1 MEEEDIYFYAAGLVL
16 VIIGYFIFY
25 ALYCYK
31 SKRYELQFKRI
42 FKIHLD
48 SKYRKRLDNNSSVR
62 DQCQQTMDYEKE
74 PPPAYETIVHFEANY
89 QDPPPYPKWHKNQW
103 KNKSHFNFVI
113 LVILVYVVSLNKC
126 LRNSGVD
133 VIEAITNI
141 KVQGIAAG
149 SNKSLILDG
158 KVLALGQRTDSQWQ
172 MLWIVQP
179 K

>member
-31 SKRYELQFKRI
+31 SKRYELQFKEFKRI
-42 FKIHLD
+42 FKTHLD

-89 QDPPPYPKWHKNQW
+89 QDPPSISKMTQ
-103 KNKSHFNFVI
+103 KSM
-113 LVILVYVVSLNKC
+113 K
-126 LRNSGVD
+126 
-133 VIEAITNI
+133 
-141 KVQGIAAG
+141 K
-149 SNKSLILDG
+149 
-158 KVLALGQRTDSQWQ
+158 
-172 MLWIVQP
+172 
-179 K
+179 